1 MTRYCGL
8 ALKWMGRN
16 QPILCITVLG
26 GVSGFAKMLR
36 SGFFGWKSGIS
47 KGTFPHVVLGS
58 RIRVPLGGSGR
69 ILSLAPALTTSNHQ
83 TPRQPWPGKG
93 LSPST
98 FLGAVR

>member
-1 MTRYCGL
+1 MMFKKLNFQSETLSPRMTCYCGL

-58 RIRVPLGGSGR
+58 GIRVPL
-69 ILSLAPALTTSNHQ
+69 
-83 TPRQPWPGKG
+83 
-93 LSPST
+93 
-98 FLGAVR
+98 